1 MRIGLVGYGFGGS
14 HFHLPYIQAAGS
26 WDIAGVVTRSAE
38 RRRLLE
44 VECPGMPAFDSL
56 DELLDAGVDVVVI
69 STPPQTRRDLVLRAL
84 ERGAHVVAD
93 KPLAPDAAT
102 ARALAS
108 AAAAAGKVLTVYQN
122 RRWDT
127 DFLTLRR
134 VADSGELGQI
144 FRAHLVMDQAD
155 PSTLDFD
162 PKGGL
167 LRDLGTHLVDQAVQ
181 LLGPVARVDAALDWL
196 TRDGVSVDV
205 GFSLALH
212 HENGTS
218 SQVSAS
224 KLCGR
229 EARLMDL
236 YASGGSYSSAM
247 PDRQTDQMLAGQR
260 PATDSRGWGMVGPED
275 FGVLHTGA
283 GQRPVPPLPGNYA
296 EYYRRLFAAL
306 EGTGPLPVELDDAL
320 HTVDILDAARA
331 SDRLR
336 RSIALNG

>member
-1 MRIGLVGYGFGGS
+1 M
-14 HFHLPYIQAAGS
+14 
-26 WDIAGVVTRSAE
+26 
-38 RRRLLE
+38 
-44 VECPGMPAFDSL
+44 
-56 DELLDAGVDVVVI
+56 VI
-69 STPPQTRRDLVLRAL
+69 STPPQTRRELVLRAL
-84 ERGAHVVAD
+84 ERGVHVVAD

-102 ARALAS
+102 ARELAV
-108 AAAAAGKVLTVYQN
+108 AARAAGKVLTVYQN
-122 RRWDT
+122 RRWDP
-127 DFLTLRR
+127 DFLTLRQ

-144 FRAHLVMDQAD
+144 FRARLVMDQAD
-155 PSTLDFD
+155 PGTLDFD
-162 PKGGL
+162 PEGGL

-181 LLGPVARVDAALDWL
+181 LLGPVERVDAALDWL
-196 TRDGVSVDV
+196 TRDGVSADV

-212 HENGTS
+212 HANGTS

-260 PATDSRGWGMVGPED
+260 PAADSRDWGMVGPED
-275 FGVLHTGA
+275 FGVLRTGTGT
-283 GQRPVPPLPGNYA
+283 GQRPVPPLRGNYA

-306 EGTGPLPVELDDAL
+306 NGAGPLPVELDEAL
-320 HTVDILDAARA
+320 HTIEILDAARA

-336 RSIALNG
+336 RSVTLGG